1 MKIKSYFIQYQFFC
15 FTLCAQTCER
25 YVNLLLKQKIIFT
38 ILPSRENITKRLQT
52 TWCSKAS
59 FCYHFKKKYER
70 VSNLSKSPVT
80 FPLLSQV
87 SPDGQ
92 KIPWQSQE
100 YQSPE
105 HPGRGNRSHVI
116 FIVVAIQVFLEYLY
130 RKHNHSLNVANT
142 FLSRCEESEY
152 SNPLNQ
158 TYEAT

>member
-1 MKIKSYFIQYQFFC
+1 MVFKSEF
-15 FTLCAQTCER
+15 
-25 YVNLLLKQKIIFT
+25 LLPFQ
-38 ILPSRENITKRLQT
+38 
-52 TWCSKAS
+52 
-59 FCYHFKKKYER
+59 KKKYER

-105 HPGRGNRSHVI
+105 RPGRGNRSHVI